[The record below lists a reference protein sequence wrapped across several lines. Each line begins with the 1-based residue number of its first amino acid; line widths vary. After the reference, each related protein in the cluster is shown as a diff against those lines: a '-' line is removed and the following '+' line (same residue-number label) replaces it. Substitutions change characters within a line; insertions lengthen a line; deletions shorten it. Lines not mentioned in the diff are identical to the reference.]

1 MKKMIALI
9 SMLALGTG
17 IYSCSSDDDNGQ
29 DTQKPVIVLNV
40 PTEGEAVLAGEEL
53 HLEADFS
60 DNVALASYSIEIHVG
75 NDGHTHGKNTLEAW
89 SYTLTQAIEGDL
101 KNISIHEHLVV
112 PTEVNGEAIELGTYH
127 LEILVKDKAGNEQQV
142 FRSFEI
148 E

>member
-1 MKKMIALI
+1 MKKMFALI
-9 SMLALGTG
+9 TLIAVGFGS
-17 IYSCSSDDDNGQ
+17 YSCSNDDDGGS

-40 PTEGEAVLAGEEL
+40 PTIGETVVVGEEL

-60 DNVALASYSIEIHVG
+60 DNVALASYTIGIHVG
-75 NDGHTHGKNTLEAW
+75 NDGHNHKNTMEAW
-89 SYTLTQAIEGDL
+89 SYTQTQAIEGDL

-112 PTEVNGEAIELGTYH
+112 PTEVNGEAIEVGTYH

-148 E
+148 Q